1 MNELTYN
8 KSANP
13 TIGVELELQ
22 IICKN
27 TLALSSRAPEIL
39 TALEPELKFRIKQ
52 EFIQSM
58 VEINTG
64 ICQNVAEV
72 EADLTK
78 TYRYLEQLASR
89 FNSLIY
95 SASLHPF
102 STGHDQIL
110 TDYPRYKRIM
120 NELQLVGIRFITQGL
135 HVHIGV
141 ESDEKAIQVS
151 NTLRVFLPIFLALT
165 TSSPFYENRDT
176 GLYSYRTKLFE
187 ALPLAGMPDDL
198 NGWYGYVNLV
208 NTLINGGIIESF
220 KDLWWDV
227 RPHPDFGTVE
237 IRVCDIPSS
246 MGDIL
251 ALTAMI
257 QALVV
262 TLNEK
267 KSHSLPH
274 IQILR
279 ANKWQAA
286 RYGLDGVFVEP
297 LNFKRMSIVEAIT
310 ELYRFVEPAAKEL
323 GSAVYLE
330 RIKEILRRKTS
341 AHLQKQ
347 LVEKGK
353 CLQEVIRVVH
363 KGFWL

>member
-1 MNELTYN
+1 MKELIYN
-8 KSANP
+8 KSSNP

-22 IICKN
+22 IICSN

-39 TALEPELKFRIKQ
+39 AAVEPEFRLRIKQ

-72 EADLTK
+72 ESDLTE
-78 TYRYLEQLASR
+78 TYRYLEKLASR

-102 STGHDQIL
+102 STGHDQVL
-110 TDYPRYKRIM
+110 TNYPRYKRIM
-120 NELQLVGIRFITQGL
+120 DELQLVGIRFITQGL

-141 ESDEKAIQVS
+141 DSDEKAIQTA
-151 NTLRVFLPIFLALT
+151 NIMRVFLPILLALT
-165 TSSPFYENRDT
+165 TSSPFYEGRNT

-187 ALPLAGMPDDL
+187 ALPLAGVPDDL
-198 NGWYGYVNLV
+198 KDWQAYVDLV
-208 NTLINGGIIESF
+208 STLINGGIIESF

-237 IRVCDIPSS
+237 TRVCDIPSS

-257 QALVV
+257 QALAVA
-262 TLNEK
+262 LNNK
-267 KSHSLPH
+267 KGYSLPH

-286 RYGLDGVFVEP
+286 RHGLDGVFVDP
-297 LNFKRMSIVEAIT
+297 LHFGRMSMVEAVT
-310 ELYRFVEPAAKEL
+310 ELYRFVEPLAKEL
-323 GSAVYLE
+323 GSSVYLA
-330 RIKEILRRKTS
+330 RIKEILQRKTS

-347 LVEKGK
+347 LLAGGK
-353 CLQEVIRVVH
+353 CMQEVIKIVH